1 MNDPTLQRRT
11 RATFEKVW
19 KGTGVEWCN
28 YVPFV
33 PQLIELAE
41 ELHFFSARVE
51 RSMVERLFLCVSFRR
66 NGSFEG

>member
-33 PQLIELAE
+33 P
-41 ELHFFSARVE
+41 
-51 RSMVERLFLCVSFRR
+51 
-66 NGSFEG
+66 N